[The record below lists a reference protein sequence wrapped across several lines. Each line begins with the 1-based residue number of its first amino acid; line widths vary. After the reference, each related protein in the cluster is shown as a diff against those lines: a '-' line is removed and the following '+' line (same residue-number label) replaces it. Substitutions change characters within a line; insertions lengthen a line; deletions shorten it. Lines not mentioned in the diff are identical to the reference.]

1 MDRGQWGEAE
11 TRHRI
16 LPDRQE
22 TGEFQKTEGGEGDG
36 EIHRDTP
43 RKGWAHRKEKEVGQS
58 QREVRE
64 THEIGDSKMEKDT
77 SRRQRPAGMGPTVG
91 GEDEAQGKGERHGN
105 RVREQSRSPWTE
117 AGEQGRRPARS
128 PGGGVR
134 SQVRAKPDPQEPSS
148 WGPGGH
154 G

>member
-1 MDRGQWGEAE
+1 
-11 TRHRI
+11 
-16 LPDRQE
+16 
-22 TGEFQKTEGGEGDG
+22 
-36 EIHRDTP
+36 
-43 RKGWAHRKEKEVGQS
+43 
-58 QREVRE
+58 
-64 THEIGDSKMEKDT
+64 MEKDT
-77 SRRQRPAGMGPTVG
+77 SRRQRLAGMGPMVG

-134 SQVRAKPDPQEPSS
+134 SQVGAKPDPQEPSS
-148 WGPGGH
+148 WGAGGH